1 MNIKNSK
8 SIAIWSIAIGLL
20 FAFISLL
27 IFLFKT
33 TELDVSHNIA
43 PEIFSHYGVLV
54 GGVVGTI
61 FSLAGVL
68 LLIQNLNDQEN
79 NFQKQ
84 QIENRYFELV
94 HIQRENCKEINI
106 KDRMGRKVFIP
117 LLREFYE
124 CHTVVTIF
132 NIAYRNNEEFYLD
145 KHGVINLAYLAFYY
159 GACGESSEDIL
170 KNRLKHKYDEPYIN
184 EFIAQFKDRQTD
196 LEKMRSNGNGKF
208 HYKPFEGHQT
218 RLGHYYRHMYQAIKY
233 IDSQEPDSISYI
245 EKYQYVKI
253 LRAQLSNQEQA
264 LLCFNTISDLG
275 ATWELG
281 KKPEDVNSH
290 LITKYNFIKNIPHG
304 FTEDIDVRKFY
315 PNVFYEG
322 DLNKTS
328 ERIECEKLY
337 C

>member
-8 SIAIWSIAIGLL
+8 SIAIWSIAVGLAFVFLSLLL
-20 FAFISLL
+20 FLL
-27 IFLFKT
+27 KT
-33 TELDVSHNIA
+33 TEIDFNHNIK

-68 LLIQNLNDQEN
+68 LLIQNLNDQER

-84 QIENRYFELV
+84 QIENRYFELI
-94 HIQRENCKEINI
+94 HIQRENCSEISL
-106 KDRMGRKVFIP
+106 KDRIGRKVFIP

-124 CHTVVTIF
+124 CHTVVTLY
-132 NIAYRNNEEFYLD
+132 NIAFMNNKELYLD
-145 KHGVINLAYLAFYY
+145 KHGVINLAYLAFFY
-159 GACGESSEDIL
+159 GACGESSEEIL
-170 KNRLKHKYDEPYIN
+170 KNRLKHKFDEPYLN
-184 EFIAQFKDRQTD
+184 ELIAQFKDRQRD
-196 LEKMRSNGNGKF
+196 LEKMKDGGNAKF

-233 IDSQEPDSISYI
+233 IDNQESDSISYN

-275 ATWELG
+275 AAWELG
-281 KKPEDVNSH
+281 KEPSDINSH

-304 FTEDIDVRKFY
+304 FTDDIDVRDFY

-322 DLNKTS
+322 DMKKNK
-328 ERIECEKLY
+328 RPQ
-337 C
+337 